1 MAQANVN
8 VPVFI
13 NVRVETPGK
22 TVFEG
27 TAMTHGREVT
37 AETGGT
43 YLCDGTNGNENPLP
57 GPTCT
62 SALDDASRP
71 SLSPRPFTW
80 DG

>member
-1 MAQANVN
+1 MAQAKIN
-8 VPVFI
+8 VPIFV
-13 NVRVETPGK
+13 NVRVEAPES

-27 TAMTHGREVT
+27 TVTTHGREVT

-43 YLCDGTNGNENPLP
+43 HLCDGTNGNNNPLP

-71 SLSPRPFTW
+71 SLSPRSFTW